1 MQYNPGTVCGHPPEP
16 LEIISLPVE
25 PVYRWHE
32 HGSTDTVKRKER
44 MMKKLFCAMLMLGGI
59 AVNQGF
65 AQGDQPDNSWI
76 TIEPRQYMIDEKC
89 NVLSSGDGLTWAN
102 STNNSWRG
110 LDGSWYMIDNKQ
122 VFQSLDGFRWQ
133 EVPGNA
139 WQDALGNSYS
149 LTKECALVTGN
160 EEGIK
165 EHNKNEAAPNTSA
178 PKEVQPGDNDRQQ
191 NGEKTVQPRSKAE
204 IEQEQ
209 AEYQARI
216 SRRISD
222 LEEEIAE
229 LKKDVKDHPENEAE
243 IEKRE
248 ETQKKLKDSL
258 DKMGSKL
265 DEGWDELK
273 SEIDEL
279 F

>member
-1 MQYNPGTVCGHPPEP
+1 
-16 LEIISLPVE
+16 
-25 PVYRWHE
+25 
-32 HGSTDTVKRKER
+32 
-44 MMKKLFCAMLMLGGI
+44 MKKLFCAMLMIGGI

-65 AQGDQPDNSWI
+65 AQDDQPTDSWI
-76 TIEPRQYMIDEKC
+76 TIEPRQYKIDNQC
-89 NVLSSGDGLTWAN
+89 NVLSSGDGKTWAA

-133 EVPGNA
+133 EVPNNA
-139 WQDALGNSYS
+139 WQDALGNSYK
-149 LTKECALVTGN
+149 LTGECALVTGN

-165 EHNKNEAAPNTSA
+165 QAPNTTV
-178 PKEVQPGDNDRQQ
+178 PGEVQPGTGNQQ
-191 NGEKTVQPRSKAE
+191 GGGEGAVQPRDKAD

-209 AEYQARI
+209 AEYQSKI
-216 SRRISD
+216 SRKIAD
-222 LEEEIAE
+222 LEEEIADLKKE
-229 LKKDVKDHPENEAE
+229 LKEHPENEAE
-243 IEKRE
+243 IQKRE
-248 ETQKKLKDSL
+248 ERQKKLRSSL
-258 DKMGSKL
+258 DKMGHDI